1 MPAKDIY
8 HNAVKNALVKD
19 GWTITHDPLHIGFGG
34 FDFFID
40 LGAENLIGADKDG
53 KRIAVEIKSFA
64 GTSSLTEFHLAVG
77 QFLNYRLV
85 LKQEEPERILYLAVS
100 EYIHNTFFTTIF
112 GQLATESHKLK
123 LIVFDESQ
131 EVITRW
137 TE

>member
-19 GWTITHDPLHIGFGG
+19 GWIITHDPLHIGFGG

-40 LGAENLIGADKDG
+40 LGAENLIGADKNG
-53 KRIAVEIKSFA
+53 KKIAVEVKSFV

-77 QFLNYRLV
+77 QLLNYRLV
-85 LKQEEPERILYLAVS
+85 LKQEEPDRILYLAIS
-100 EYIHNTFFTTIF
+100 EYVYDTFFKTIF
-112 GQLATESHKLK
+112 GQLAAEGHKLK
-123 LIVFDESQ
+123 LIVFDELQ
-131 EVITRW
+131 EEITRW